1 MGIVLRESEGV
12 LQLND
17 NFMDE
22 NIKNLAESILSDI
35 TSDVSIANILL
46 KAKVFAAK
54 YNDKDLLIW
63 VANELRGYEK
73 NPPEYRIIDA
83 GVKVDIHKGFQEIL
97 GYTYPIDMVQDEK
110 IRRRL
115 SHIAVFNSIT
125 EIEEMGKKDDS
136 GTIHV
141 EVPTAIWYYH
151 MGRCINGDIQRAYQF
166 ASLSAIKNILFSVK
180 SLLIDYFL
188 KISDNE
194 DIQFGSLIK
203 KDHVTNVTNITA
215 SIVNTGD
222 GTVNASDV
230 TTVIGNNNTI
240 NPQTA
245 YELQEIIQ
253 KIDEIMK
260 PQDDEEYKELSADVA
275 VELKKEVPSKK
286 FLKRCFQAIGGL
298 ANGIASGVIANQV
311 TPYVASALAL
321 L

>member
-1 MGIVLRESEGV
+1 
-12 LQLND
+12 
-17 NFMDE
+17 MDE

-35 TSDVSIANILL
+35 TSNESIANILL

-54 YNDKDLLIW
+54 YNDKDLLEW

-83 GVKVDIHKGFQEIL
+83 GVKVDIHRGFQEIL

-141 EVPTAIWYYH
+141 GVPTSIWYCH
-151 MGRCINGDIQRAYQF
+151 MGHCINGDIQRAYQF
-166 ASLSAIKNILFSVK
+166 ASLSAIKNVLISVK

-203 KDHVTNVTNITA
+203 KDHVTSVTNITA

-230 TTVIGNNNTI
+230 TTVIGNNTI
-240 NPQTA
+240 NSQTA
-245 YELQEIIQ
+245 NELHEIIQ

-298 ANGIASGVIANQV
+298 VNGIASGVIANQV

>member
-1 MGIVLRESEGV
+1 
-12 LQLND
+12 
-17 NFMDE
+17 MDE
-22 NIKNLAESILSDI
+22 NIKKLAESILSDI
-35 TSDVSIANILL
+35 TSDASIANILL

-54 YNDKDLLIW
+54 YHDSDLLKW
-63 VANELRGYEK
+63 VENELRGYEN

-83 GVKVDIHKGFQEIL
+83 GVKVDIHKGFQEVL
-97 GYTYPIDMVQDEK
+97 GYTYPIDMVKEEK
-110 IRRRL
+110 IRKRL
-115 SHIAVFNSIT
+115 SHIAVFNPIT
-125 EIEEMGKKDDS
+125 EIEEMGKKDNS

-151 MGRCINGDIQRAYQF
+151 MGHCINGDIQRAYQF
-166 ASLSAIKNILFSVK
+166 GSLSAIRNILISVK

-203 KDHVTNVTNITA
+203 KDNITNVTNITA
-215 SIVNTGD
+215 GIVNSGD
-222 GTVNASDV
+222 GVVNAGDV

-240 NPQTA
+240 NSQTA
-245 YELQEIIQ
+245 NELQGIIQ

-260 PQDDEEYKELSADVA
+260 LQNNEEYKELSADVA
-275 VELKKEVPSKK
+275 VELKKEAPSKK

-298 ANGIASGVIANQV
+298 TNGIASGVIANQV
-311 TPYVASALAL
+311 TPYIASALTL